1 MFMWLLSCLDS
12 RKDAKAS
19 KAWESIAATVPP
31 RPTNTTDYLAIAKYC
46 TAVDA
51 ANEADSRMASAKM
64 KAARSAQRYQRVRDF
79 GPRWMWSYL
88 PYAEF
93 AGIGV
98 LAVWMA
104 GACPDTLASV
114 FNVAFQ
120 SLLFVAS
127 NAKPVIDAVA
137 SINGEQF
144 KDAAMKGGVAMSIPI
159 GVFAALTA
167 ILKTRNYFSSVR
179 VPRVPVDAA
188 AIEEQLMDM
197 AFTTTDKACNR
208 PDEFIGKM
216 TVVDDIADVN
226 RFKRD
231 PRFAVNQSHQGT
243 WVVTYK
249 GAAGG
254 TTYGPAYTGILSRTD
269 PNKLTAKERRW
280 LRRNP
285 PPVTV
290 AEAPPP
296 NMPKRRYG

>member
-1 MFMWLLSCLDS
+1 
-12 RKDAKAS
+12 
-19 KAWESIAATVPP
+19 
-31 RPTNTTDYLAIAKYC
+31 
-46 TAVDA
+46 
-51 ANEADSRMASAKM
+51 
-64 KAARSAQRYQRVRDF
+64 
-79 GPRWMWSYL
+79 
-88 PYAEF
+88 
-93 AGIGV
+93 
-98 LAVWMA
+98 MA

-137 SINGEQF
+137 SINGEQWE
-144 KDAAMKGGVAMSIPI
+144 KAGMQAGLGLASAGAIYATIIAAGKGLS
-159 GVFAALTA
+159 
-167 ILKTRNYFSSVR
+167 YFSSVR